1 MKYVWK
7 FAGVYLAFIVQSL
20 FLENLKI
27 FSCSPDILITCV
39 IICSVSMSATAA
51 CGLGA
56 FAGVLMDAMYGE
68 VFGINIL
75 VYMYMAL
82 LVSLATDKGNSNSP
96 LIMSWICFVSV
107 AAMEIALPILK
118 AIMGS
123 EASIR
128 TICAGI
134 FVKGIFSA
142 VFALV
147 WVVLFQY
154 LKKRKKEKNTDS
166 ISSEKGAEV

>member
-7 FAGVYLAFIVQSL
+7 FTGVYLAFIVQSL
-20 FLENLKI
+20 LLENLKI

-39 IICSVSMSATAA
+39 IICSVSMSAAAA

-75 VYMYMAL
+75 VYMYLAL
-82 LVSLATDKGNSNSP
+82 LVSLATDARNSNSP
-96 LIMSWICFVSV
+96 LIMSWICFISV
-107 AAMEIALPILK
+107 ATMEIALAILK
-118 AIMGS
+118 AVMGS
-123 EASIR
+123 AASIGNV
-128 TICAGI
+128 CAGI

-142 VFALV
+142 LFALV
-147 WVVLFQY
+147 YVLLFQY
-154 LKKRKKEKNTDS
+154 FKKRKKEKNTDS
-166 ISSEKGAEV
+166 VGSEKGAEV